1 MTLPAKDTAIVDEGT
16 HLIEDEHKDHSQEE
30 EGINDSEQHKHS
42 HHAEH
47 DHHHHHQFVS
57 LSEHVP
63 LYSRPK
69 QLQRWGE
76 QQILPHVNWGDLFF
90 DLFYVAAAFN
100 LDGIMEHDPSLRGLL
115 YYVCCYLPILFIWVE
130 KLMHDAKFAPDDNL
144 FHRGWD
150 IVHLGILGTIV
161 QHVQTVQIMSQTSKY
176 PTTMVFAGG
185 LCVESWSQLLRYKDI
200 YHNVDGGEEA
210 IHEARASAIR
220 KFFVSLCFL
229 AAAVIAG
236 YDYFIKPSTQAV
248 NDIPIILCG
257 SSYFM
262 ERLNMWLVVFYFAP
276 KTGKPHTA
284 LRVPMNLEFTL
295 HRFGEWVM
303 LMLGESVLS
312 LLIAPQSNGAKYYV
326 TFYTGITAVT
336 MLQYLFFRTQPFV
349 ADDHATRRSIPGAL
363 LFTEMLNVYSGCL
376 IVFGGAY
383 KLTLDQYVLEQT
395 LPPGAMVGLYTLA
408 QRRERI
414 ANLFCWSLTISVLA
428 LDFMIISHRGFKDNF
443 ARFRNP
449 ATGGCNFTT
458 TFISIVNLGLMV
470 FTATLSRWVH
480 SLELM
485 SVFGLLVVVLNV
497 LLRTFGLRYWPVS
510 KKAMDDALGRVS
522 DG

>member
-1 MTLPAKDTAIVDEGT
+1 MTDET
-16 HLIEDEHKDHSQEE
+16 INEESPLVEDETQNQQSQSGDNQNSEHS
-30 EGINDSEQHKHS
+30 HS
-42 HHAEH
+42 HHND
-47 DHHHHHQFVS
+47 DHHHRFVS

-63 LYSRPK
+63 IYSRPK
-69 QLQRWGE
+69 QRQRWGE
-76 QQILPHVNWGDLFF
+76 QHILPHVNWGDLFF

-115 YYVCCYLPILFIWVE
+115 YYVCCYLPIYFIWVE
-130 KLMHDAKFAPDDNL
+130 KLAYDAKFAPDDNL

-185 LCVESWSQLLRYKDI
+185 LCVESWSQLLRYKDV

-210 IHEARASAIR
+210 VHEALSTCIR
-220 KFFVSLCFL
+220 KIVVSLCFL
-229 AAAVIAG
+229 AAAIVAG
-236 YDYFIKPSTQAV
+236 YDYFIRPSTQAI
-248 NDIPIILCG
+248 NDVPIILCG
-257 SSYFM
+257 VSYLL
-262 ERLNMWLVVFYFAP
+262 ERLYMFVQLFHLFP
-276 KTGKPHTA
+276 LIGRPHTE
-284 LRVPMNLEFTL
+284 LLVPMNLEFTL
-295 HRFGEWVM
+295 HRLGEWVM

-336 MLQYLFFRTQPFV
+336 MLQYLFFRTQPF
-349 ADDHATRRSIPGAL
+349 AIDDHAGRRSLAGAF
-363 LFTEMLNVYSGCL
+363 LFTEMLTIYSACL

-383 KLTLDQYVLEQT
+383 KLTLDQYVLEET

-428 LDFMIISHRGFKDNF
+428 LDTMILTHRGFKDNF

-449 ATGGCNFTT
+449 ETGGCNIGPTIAFLVSLSILLFT
-458 TFISIVNLGLMV
+458 V
-470 FTATLSRWVH
+470 TLSKWVH
-480 SLELM
+480 SLEWM

-497 LLRTFGLRYWPVS
+497 LLRTFGLRYFPVS
-510 KKAMDDALGRVS
+510 KKAMDAALGREHQPS
-522 DG
+522 SS